1 MLGEQRQLVGVE
13 RTLRGPPAC
22 CSALTSLSG
31 EGQGWQQGSHL
42 QSVYILHVWPYA
54 ISSAFKVRDSSGST
68 EPLIPH
74 CPNIHTTYK
83 KACGVESKCNG

>member
-22 CSALTSLSG
+22 CSALSSLSG

-42 QSVYILHVWPYA
+42 QSVYILHVRPYA
-54 ISSAFKVRDSSGST
+54 ISSAFNYGALD
-68 EPLIPH
+68 PLSHPSPTV
-74 CPNIHTTYK
+74 PNIHTTYK